1 MSDEKILIDCNPQDF
16 VIKVSPV
23 VKNKRWAGEVNVGIV
38 IADDMF
44 FNDEDYANLLHF
56 CRMITATVP
65 MMEEMKTFRE
75 LINDYALN
83 ELDREEQDVVKP
95 RVLSRKDNVVR
106 VSFNPKLKE
115 VKNELRYGK

>member
-1 MSDEKILIDCNPQDF
+1 MSDEKILIDCYPQDF

-95 RVLSRKDNVVR
+95 KVVSRKDNVVR

-115 VKNELRYGK
+115 VKNE

>member
-1 MSDEKILIDCNPQDF
+1 MSDEKILVDCNPQDF
-16 VIKVSPV
+16 IIKVSPIV
-23 VKNKRWAGEVNVGIV
+23 RGNRWEGEVIVGII

-65 MMEEMKTFRE
+65 MMEEMKSFRE
-75 LINDYALN
+75 LVNDYALN
-83 ELDREEQDVVKP
+83 ELDREEEDVVKP
-95 RVLSRKDNVVR
+95 KVVSRKDNVGR

-115 VKNELRYGK
+115 VT

>member
-16 VIKVSPV
+16 IIKVSPV
-23 VKNKRWAGEVNVGIV
+23 VNLGII

-44 FNDEDYANLLHF
+44 FDEEDYANLLHF
-56 CRMITATVP
+56 CRMITSTVP

-115 VKNELRYGK
+115 VKNE

>member
-1 MSDEKILIDCNPQDF
+1 MDDDKILVECKPEDF
-16 VIKVSPV
+16 IIRITPI
-23 VKNKRWAGEVNVGIV
+23 VKNKKWAGEVNVGIV

-65 MMEEMKTFRE
+65 MMEEMRTFRE

-83 ELDREEQDVVKP
+83 ELDREDETVVKP
-95 RVLSRKDNVVR
+95 RVVSRKDNVVR

-115 VKNELRYGK
+115 VT

>member
-1 MSDEKILIDCNPQDF
+1 MEEEEEKILVECNPEDF
-16 VIKVSPV
+16 IIKISPRL
-23 VKNKRWAGEVNVGIV
+23 KGKAWAGEVNVGII

-44 FNDEDYANLLHF
+44 FDDEDYANLLHF
-56 CRMITATVP
+56 CRMITSTVP

-95 RVLSRKDNVVR
+95 KVVSRKDNVVR
-106 VSFNPKLKE
+106 VSFNRKLKE
-115 VKNELRYGK
+115 VKNE